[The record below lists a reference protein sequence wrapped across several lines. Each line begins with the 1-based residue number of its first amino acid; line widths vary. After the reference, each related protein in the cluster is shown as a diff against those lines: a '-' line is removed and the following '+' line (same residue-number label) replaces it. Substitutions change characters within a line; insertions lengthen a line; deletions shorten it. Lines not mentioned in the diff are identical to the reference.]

1 MAGILSMNDVSKVGK
16 LGLRAL
22 MAMVFASAQI
32 PVECVAIVAGIDR
45 IVDMG
50 RTVMSIT
57 HNSVTNSYGC
67 FD

>member
-16 LGLRAL
+16 L
-22 MAMVFASAQI
+22 
-32 PVECVAIVAGIDR
+32 VECVAIVAGIDR

-57 HNSVTNSYGC
+57 GDASCAVVMHKTEGHTHSA
-67 FD
+67 